1 MSGYHAKLS
10 PSGAH
15 RWMACPGS
23 VVLEADVPDKG
34 SVYADEG
41 TAAHTLASWCLEDGM
56 DADQYLGGEIRV
68 GERAFTVTQDMA
80 DYVQDYVK
88 LVREYAHGGT
98 LMVEQAVPIGHLTGE
113 VGATGTS
120 DAVVLQRNELV
131 VIDLKYGMGVKVDA
145 ESNPQLMMYALGA
158 YENFSVLGDFD
169 MVTMVIH
176 QPRLNHVAEWSIPLL
191 KLMEFAIEVK
201 VAGNIARDAADAL
214 AKNDK
219 LDWMYLNPGEK
230 QCKFC
235 KAKATCPALRAEV
248 ADIVHEAATL
258 DDFADLVP
266 VKVGSQT
273 GDNYLSAA
281 MGKVDLVEQW
291 CKAVRA
297 EVERRLLAGKT
308 VDGYKLVE
316 GKRGNRKWTDTAAVE
331 KLFKSFRLR
340 QDEMYDFSMIS
351 PTTAEKLFKET
362 PKRWEKVRE
371 HITQNE
377 GKPSVAPATDK
388 RPALAVQSVAED
400 FGDLFQPED

>member
-1 MSGYHAKLS
+1 M
-10 PSGAH
+10 PCDID
-15 RWMACPGS
+15 W
-23 VVLEADVPDKG
+23 
-34 SVYADEG
+34 
-41 TAAHTLASWCLEDGM
+41 
-56 DADQYLGGEIRV
+56 Q
-68 GERAFTVTQDMA
+68 
-80 DYVQDYVK
+80 
-88 LVREYAHGGT
+88 
-98 LMVEQAVPIGHLTGE
+98 QA
-113 VGATGTS
+113 
-120 DAVVLQRNELV
+120 
-131 VIDLKYGMGVKVDA
+131 
-145 ESNPQLMMYALGA
+145 
-158 YENFSVLGDFD
+158 
-169 MVTMVIH
+169 
-176 QPRLNHVAEWSIPLL
+176 
-191 KLMEFAIEVK
+191 
-201 VAGNIARDAADAL
+201 
-214 AKNDK
+214 
-219 LDWMYLNPGEK
+219 YLNPGEK

-266 VKVGSQT
+266 VTVDSQT

-316 GKRGNRKWTDTAAVE
+316 GKRGNRKWADTAAVE

-340 QDEMYDFSMIS
+340 QDEMYDFSLIS

-362 PKRWEKVRE
+362 PKRWDKVRE
-371 HITQNE
+371 HITQSE